1 MRYADFAYRFDTWI
15 KTSVLLLFM
24 IVIAILTG
32 ISVDSGSLVIPVA
45 LVALIVFTFIYTIF
59 GRGGDPEAVLLGLL
73 TFGYIVGNRGFA
85 AVSLSDS
92 APLYVGEVTVMAC
105 FATFVF
111 RMAFTKGRLVPP
123 NSMGWTVAVFL
134 MIGVV
139 RFAVDV
145 YQAHPRSFADVRDI
159 ARDFAMVYYAAVFF
173 IAYHIGLREGSRRFF
188 VGILNFAFILLLPSF
203 ALPLFFPEIYNSLSV
218 RGTPLIFHKGD
229 LASAFLA
236 AGSIY
241 FFVTSKRSG
250 HPWLWIFL
258 SMGLF
263 WLFAY
268 GPARAALVGLIAAD
282 CFLLLARRGQIVKY
296 QAIYAV
302 IGIIAVLLITPIFK
316 HSNEDSILLRVAEKT
331 ATIFDV
337 FGTAHY
343 RLDSSASSLQNTRF
357 RQVWWQNVYDE
368 TMEKSPIFGLGFG
381 YDISARFLRNYPLPL
396 GDDFDARSPHSYL
409 FSMFGRLGLVGLL
422 AFLAIVFQIVLL
434 AFRYAAEVRKTKTF
448 GAGLALWTA
457 LIIIL
462 LSACFGVVLEGP
474 MAAIPFW
481 IFLGLVAS
489 EKFARSHTTTGEQK
503 KNVPPRFIEPPL
515 SQAEN

>member
-1 MRYADFAYRFDTWI
+1 MLAF
-15 KTSVLLLFM
+15 FM
-24 IVIAILTG
+24 VVIAMITG
-32 ISVDSGSLVIPVA
+32 IAVNAGSLIIPVA
-45 LVALIVFTFIYTIF
+45 LVALMVFTFIYTIF
-59 GRGGDPEAVLLGLL
+59 GKGGDPEAVLLGLL

-85 AVSLSDS
+85 ALSLSAA
-92 APLYVGEVTVMAC
+92 APAYVGEVTVMAC

-123 NSMGWTVAVFL
+123 NSLGWTVALFL
-134 MIGVV
+134 VIGAV

-145 YQAHPRSFADVRDI
+145 YEAHPRSFNDIRDI

-188 VGILNFAFILLLPSF
+188 VGILNVAFILLLPSF
-203 ALPLFFPEIYNSLSV
+203 ALQVFFPDIYNPLSI
-218 RGTPLIFHKGD
+218 RGVPLILHKGD

-258 SMGLF
+258 SMLLF
-263 WLFAY
+263 WFFAY
-268 GPARAALVGLIAAD
+268 GPARAALVGFIAAN

-296 QAIYAV
+296 QAIYAI
-302 IGIIAVLLITPIFK
+302 IGLVVVLLISPIFK
-316 HSNEDSILLRVAEKT
+316 NKDEDSILLRLAEKT
-331 ATIFDV
+331 MTIFDIS
-337 FGTAHY
+337 GTGRY
-343 RLDSSASSLQNTRF
+343 RLNSSASYLQNTRF
-357 RQVWWQNVYDE
+357 RQVWWENVYDE

-381 YDISARFLRNYPLPL
+381 YDLSARFLRNYSLPL
-396 GDDFDARSPHSYL
+396 GDDFDARSPHNFL
-409 FSMFGRLGLVGLL
+409 FSMFGRLGFVGLL
-422 AFLAIVFQIVLL
+422 AFLAIVIQIVLL
-434 AFRYAAEVRKTKTF
+434 AIRYASEVRKTKSF
-448 GAGLALWTA
+448 GSGLALWTA

-481 IFLGLVAS
+481 TFLGLLAS
-489 EKFARSHTTTGEQK
+489 EKIGPESHNDRRTEPSRVAG
-503 KNVPPRFIEPPL
+503 NVAPRLPKP
-515 SQAEN
+515 QV